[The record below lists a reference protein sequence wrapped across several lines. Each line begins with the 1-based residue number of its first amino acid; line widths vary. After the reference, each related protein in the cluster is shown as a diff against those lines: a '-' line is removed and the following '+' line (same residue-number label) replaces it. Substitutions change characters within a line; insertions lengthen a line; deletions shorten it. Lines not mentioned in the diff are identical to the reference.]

1 MADLVTLKFNDTYGA
16 QAALNAVRALEEL
29 RYAWVDDV
37 AVIEKHK
44 SGRVTTHTPHGSVAG
59 GALWGGLVGMLLFWW
74 FPPAWFLGGWLG
86 GAGVGALIGKGMKDS
101 GLDHEMVEQIKA
113 ELTDGT
119 SMLILMGAKG
129 DTDQM
134 AHAFAPYNPVKVTRH
149 EVADET
155 VANLESALGDSPP
168 PAG

>member
-1 MADLVTLKFNDTYGA
+1 MADLITLKFSDTYGA

-29 RYAWVDDV
+29 RYAWVDDI
-37 AVIEKHK
+37 AVIEKHR

-86 GAGVGALIGKGMKDS
+86 GAGVGALIGKNLKES
-101 GLDHEMVEQIKA
+101 GLDHDMVEAIKA
-113 ELTDGT
+113 ELTEGT
-119 SMLILMGAKG
+119 SMLLLMGAKG

-134 AHAFAPYNPVKVTRH
+134 VHAFEPYHPVKVTRH
-149 EVADET
+149 EVPDET
-155 VANLESALGDSPP
+155 VSNLETALGDNPP
-168 PAG
+168 PPS